1 MQAPRSRSPILG
13 RARLRDA
20 TGPNTGR
27 SAAKGSRE
35 SGSVLVEFALVAPLL
50 FLVLF
55 GIIEFGLVFKDS
67 LTLTNM
73 TRAGTRIGAEVGNAS
88 DPDADYQILSAI
100 EAASSP
106 LTNQIQGVIIFKA
119 SATSSALPPGCSL
132 DSPGGVAGEC
142 NVYTPGQLQDVYP
155 TWQQQQAQDPTSFE
169 CQPNWDSQWCPSA
182 RVVSQSGNDG
192 SGPDYLG
199 VYISVHET
207 SVTGWFHAMTLDDAA
222 VMRLEP
228 QTP

>member
-1 MQAPRSRSPILG
+1 MG
-13 RARLRDA
+13 RD
-20 TGPNTGR
+20 
-27 SAAKGSRE
+27 SRE
-35 SGSVLVEFALVAPLL
+35 SGTALVEFALVAPLL

-73 TRAGTRIGAEVGNAS
+73 TRAGSRIGAEVGNTT

-100 EAASSP
+100 QAASGP
-106 LTNQIQGVIIFKA
+106 LTNQVQGVIIFKA
-119 SATSSALPPGCSL
+119 SPTSSALPAGCSL
-132 DSPGGVAGEC
+132 ASPDGVTGEC
-142 NVYTPGQLQDVYP
+142 NVYTPSQLQDVYP

-169 CQPNWDSQWCPSA
+169 CQANWDSQWCPST
-182 RVVSQSGNDG
+182 RVVSQTGNDG

-199 VYISVHET
+199 VYISIRET
-207 SVTGWFHAMTLDDAA
+207 SVTGWFHAMTLDDVS